1 MNLGTVKWF
10 NPQKGY
16 GYIHPDSGGPNIFV
30 HISAVESAGMSALRG
45 GQRVIFEIQRDERTG
60 NASAGSLKALMSAT
74 TRHPHRRFVTTN
86 LFGIISAF
94 LSSAMSPLL
103 RS

>member
-1 MNLGTVKWF
+1 MNMGTVKWF
-10 NPQKGY
+10 SPQKGH

-30 HISAVESAGMSALRG
+30 HISAVESAGMNALKG

-60 NASAGSLKALMSAT
+60 NASAESLKALMSAT
-74 TRHPHRRFVTTN
+74 TRPPDRRFVTTN
-86 LFGIISAF
+86 PFDIISAF

-103 RS
+103 RP

>member
-1 MNLGTVKWF
+1 MNMGTVKWF
-10 NPQKGY
+10 NPQKGH

-30 HISAVESAGMSALRG
+30 HISAVEGAGMNTLKG

-60 NASAGSLKALMSAT
+60 KASAKSLKALMS
-74 TRHPHRRFVTTN
+74 VTTGHLDRPYFTTN
-86 LFGIISAF
+86 FFGIISSF

-103 RS
+103 RP